1 MNSAGHVAVGGGIP
15 SSSYDLSTG
24 KLSASGDVYFSQ
36 YLSSIIFDSFT
47 SGYYPAKRMRPTS
60 NNVSQLGHY
69 MYGFNVIFSYS
80 YATPSDKRQ
89 KENVRP
95 IVKSLDKIKALNGVK
110 YDLKKEIYRG
120 NSEKQNNG
128 KSKNDAHIEKD
139 RKDKIGFLAQD
150 VFEVIPEV
158 VMYDDSTDV
167 YAIDYVKIIPVLVEA
182 MKEQQVQ
189 IAELQAQLSGNG
201 SKGKRTENEEEDV
214 IIDATQLILSKPNP
228 FRDQTEVS
236 FMISENTQDAN
247 LYIYDLQGT
256 QVKSYPINQRGSGS
270 ITIQGNELKAGMY
283 LYSLLVDGEI
293 VGTEKM
299 VLTK

>member
-95 IVKSLDKIKALNGVK
+95 LSKSLDKIKALNGVK
-110 YDLKKEIYRG
+110 YDLKKGIYTDKE
-120 NSEKQNNG
+120 NKINL
-128 KSKNDAHIEKD
+128 KNDAYVEKD

-150 VFEVIPEV
+150 VFEVLPEV
-158 VMYDDSTDV
+158 VLYDDSTDV
-167 YAIDYVKIIPVLVEA
+167 YAIDYIKIIPILVEA

-270 ITIQGNELKAGMY
+270 ITIQGN
-283 LYSLLVDGEI
+283 
-293 VGTEKM
+293 
-299 VLTK
+299 

>member
-1 MNSAGHVAVGGGIP
+1 
-15 SSSYDLSTG
+15 
-24 KLSASGDVYFSQ
+24 
-36 YLSSIIFDSFT
+36 
-47 SGYYPAKRMRPTS
+47 MRPTV
-60 NNVSQLGHY
+60 NNKIRLGDY
-69 MYGFNVIFSYS
+69 SYGFQLIYS
-80 YATPSDKRQ
+80 YAYLTPSDKRQ
-89 KENVRP
+89 KENIRP
-95 IVKSLDKIKALNGVK
+95 LSKSLDKVKALNGVK
-110 YDLKKEIYRG
+110 YDIKKEMYTKNG
-120 NSEKQNNG
+120 NAQKNG
-128 KSKNDAHIEKD
+128 KENDDEYFEKE

-158 VMYDDSTDV
+158 VVRDDSTGG
-167 YAIDYVKIIPVLVEA
+167 YAIDYIKIIPILVEA

-256 QVKSYPINQRGSGS
+256 QIKSYPINQRGSGS

-283 LYSLLVDGEI
+283 IYSLVVDGKNI
-293 VGTEKM
+293 GTEKM
-299 VLTK
+299 ILTK

>member
-1 MNSAGHVAVGGGIP
+1 
-15 SSSYDLSTG
+15 
-24 KLSASGDVYFSQ
+24 
-36 YLSSIIFDSFT
+36 
-47 SGYYPAKRMRPTS
+47 
-60 NNVSQLGHY
+60 

-228 FRDQTEVS
+228 FRDQTVVS